1 MTRVL
6 LMFNRPTWPVVLLA
20 RLTTLTTLATLLAV
34 AAGPLAEVRPA
45 GAAPY
50 ESVTARLGISAG
62 KAIEGAPD
70 APDAPLGLDGREL
83 RARIPVLYET
93 ADRLDVR
100 IQTVSVGQGFFAGDG
115 GLLLSEKDLDLVVH
129 GRRDR
134 ITTMAAVL
142 GKTFEQSVVFVW
154 FFDRDANGGQATAT
168 VPLPG
173 GAEALTTDIY
183 KQLVTE
189 LSDGG
194 HVRYAG
200 RRSLL
205 FVANTGDDPDSAFLA
220 RIERARA
227 LLNQAGVRAGP
238 IQCERAQFVSI
249 DSTQYDQIIAG
260 RQLPQGAPVAVG
272 AAGRDRRPDRRCAA

>member
-6 LMFNRPTWPVVLLA
+6 LMFYRPTWPVALLA

-34 AAGPLAEVRPA
+34 AAGPLAEARPA

-50 ESVTARLGISAG
+50 ETVTARLGISAG
-62 KAIEGAPD
+62 GAIEQAR
-70 APDAPLGLDGREL
+70 LGLDGRDPQ
-83 RARIPVLYET
+83 AGISVLFET

-100 IQTVSVGQGFFAGDG
+100 IQTVSVGQGFFTDDRGD
-115 GLLLSEKDLDLVVH
+115 LQSEKDLDLVVH

-142 GKTFEQSVVFVW
+142 GKEFEQSVVFVW
-154 FFDRDANGGQATAT
+154 FFDRDAIGGQATAT

-183 KQLVTE
+183 QQLVTE
-189 LSDGG
+189 LTDGG

-205 FVANTGDDPDSAFLA
+205 FVAHTGDEPEPAFLA
-220 RIERARA
+220 RMERARA

-238 IQCERAQFVSI
+238 IKCERAQFVSI

-260 RQLPQGAPVAVG
+260 QQLPQGAPVAAG